1 MVALW
6 WRYGG
11 VMVALWWRYGGV
23 MVALWWRPSSQPFC
37 QIFSGRGGAYAG
49 KSEIILGTRVHGR
62 NF

>member
-1 MVALW
+1 MTGGG
-6 WRYGG
+6 YGG
-11 VMVALWWRYGGV
+11 VPPASIF
-23 MVALWWRPSSQPFC
+23 ASNSC